1 MIFQKESKNWLITFI
16 WIKLGKYIKDQWLFN
31 DFTDII
37 KLSVHLKVRNTCH
50 YNDKRVFFYVHNKK
64 NWLTKD
70 G

>member
-1 MIFQKESKNWLITFI
+1 M
-16 WIKLGKYIKDQWLFN
+16 KLGKYIKDQWLFN

-50 YNDKRVFFYVHNKK
+50 YNDKRVFFYVHNKE